1 MTQPI
6 HIRARSAPFPLG
18 RPNLL
23 TMAAEASFAFLRC
36 HMCATPHSPHPRSAS
51 SACMLRGSASDQG
64 KAKVTALRFKLVV
77 TQALNTLFGEVGAA
91 LPVDL
96 LGFDEPKQE
105 AILRLPSKC
114 GMPCMS
120 LFMSHTLRLATMAPR
135 SRARLW
141 SALMLITDF
150 EKKPCRV
157 QVLAVAGSLSRL
169 TGSPEWPRACA
180 GHRRPPGLLCTP
192 PASTLPPLATADF
205 WHPARSLSIAGF
217 FCRSTPRSCSR
228 APRARLGRI
237 SWPTG
242 QRVIHCIGTS

>member
-1 MTQPI
+1 MTGSHLSPRTTKLADHGGRGVLRIPPLPHVRNPSLTSPSQRV
-6 HIRARSAPFPLG
+6 IRLYV
-18 RPNLL
+18 
-23 TMAAEASFAFLRC
+23 T
-36 HMCATPHSPHPRSAS
+36 
-51 SACMLRGSASDQG
+51 RGSASDEG
-64 KAKVTALRFKLVV
+64 KAKVTALRFKLAV

-114 GMPCMS
+114 VMPCMS

-192 PASTLPPLATADF
+192 HASTLPPLATADF
-205 WHPARSLSIAGF
+205 WHPARSLSIAEVS
-217 FCRSTPRSCSR
+217 CRNTPRSCSR
-228 APRARLGRI
+228 GPHARLRRI
-237 SWPTG
+237 SWPMG
-242 QRVIHCIGTS
+242 QRVVLSSGTS

>member
-1 MTQPI
+1 ME
-6 HIRARSAPFPLG
+6 ARH
-18 RPNLL
+18 
-23 TMAAEASFAFLRC
+23 AFVRC
-36 HMCATPHSPHPRSAS
+36 HMCAQPLTHLTLAARHPP
-51 SACMLRGSASDQG
+51 MLRGSASDEG
-64 KAKVTALRFKLVV
+64 KAKVTALRFKLAI

-114 GMPCMS
+114 VMPCMS

-157 QVLAVAGSLSRL
+157 QVLAVAGTLSRL
-169 TGSPEWPRACA
+169 TRSPEWPTDLCGPPAGGHLGCCAC
-180 GHRRPPGLLCTP
+180 LTP
-192 PASTLPPLATADF
+192 PPCHRLPPPTFGTQL
-205 WHPARSLSIAGF
+205 ARS
-217 FCRSTPRSCSR
+217 R
-228 APRARLGRI
+228 
-237 SWPTG
+237 
-242 QRVIHCIGTS
+242 